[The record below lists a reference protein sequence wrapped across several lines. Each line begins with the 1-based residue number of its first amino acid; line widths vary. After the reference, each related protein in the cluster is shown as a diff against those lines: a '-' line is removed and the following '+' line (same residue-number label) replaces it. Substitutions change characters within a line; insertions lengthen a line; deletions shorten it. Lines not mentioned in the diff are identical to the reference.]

1 MTDQRIT
8 RVAVLALSVM
18 EALLKLDMEHQVGC
32 MVNGKLL
39 EMPVCSRN
47 DCMQV
52 RDSMMGMRSS
62 GKPASVL
69 QSFMKMGR
77 HFQYTKVI
85 FVTAELDDDL
95 LRTLGSQVNLSV
107 ILPVEGKEDY
117 IDSSS
122 GYEVLALSDK
132 DPGNGRYIY
141 I

>member
-1 MTDQRIT
+1 
-8 RVAVLALSVM
+8 
-18 EALLKLDMEHQVGC
+18 
-32 MVNGKLL
+32 
-39 EMPVCSRN
+39 
-47 DCMQV
+47 
-52 RDSMMGMRSS
+52 
-62 GKPASVL
+62 
-69 QSFMKMGR
+69 MKMGR